1 MKLLQEL
8 HVVYIVELSL
18 VISMNGVSGSDSQL
32 SYEHTLTMQSPATSF
47 YNESCLELLYTA
59 QSPLLVKLV
68 CLTFSGTY
76 NERILYSSQ
85 LPLGLTTHKMKLPLP
100 ATASEYRN
108 CSLSFQVNAVTTGV
122 VAAFS
127 NIAVLPGHCPSAR

>member
-1 MKLLQEL
+1 
-8 HVVYIVELSL
+8 
-18 VISMNGVSGSDSQL
+18 MNGASGSDSQL

-85 LPLGLTTHKMKLPLP
+85 LPLGPTTHKMKLPIP
-100 ATASEYRN
+100 VTASEYSS
-108 CSLSFQVNAVTTGV
+108 CALAFKVKAMTTGV
-122 VAAFS
+122 LAAFNDITVS
-127 NIAVLPGHCPSAR
+127 PGYCPSSR